1 MSINFSKNNKGFTLV
16 ETLVGVAV
24 FVVVATA
31 TYQAYVSLFQL
42 INLNQT
48 KIVALNLANEQF
60 EIIRNLPYSS
70 VGIPGGIPNGVIPHE
85 QAVTRSNIQFV
96 VTTTIRNVDL
106 PFDGQIG
113 STTKPDLS
121 PADNKSVDVDIDC
134 ASCKNFKTVSLST
147 RVAPKNLET
156 SSTNGALL
164 IKVFDSNGVPVS
176 GADVHIVNSMATSTI
191 VIDDVTDVD
200 GILTVVDAPPGVNAY
215 KITVSKAGYSTD
227 RTYTPGVGG
236 NTTPTKPDATVIIQQ
251 LTQVSFSIDK
261 LSTLSFNSV
270 TPACTVVPSMDFSL
284 KGEKMIGSDIY
295 KFFQN
300 LSTNGS
306 GTLSSTTM
314 EWDSYTVNGI
324 DGAYDIIGIN
334 PLNPIIVGPDV
345 NQSVSLIV
353 QPKNPRTLLVT
364 VKDASTQ
371 LPITGATVDVTYNS
385 YNNTQITGRGFTI
398 QSDWSG
404 GDGQVQY
411 TETDRYFSDD
421 GSVDVNSPAGELKLK
436 NAFGSYNANGVLQ
449 SSTIDTGSPSNFY
462 NFAWTPTD
470 QPVTTGVNSV
480 KFQIAT
486 NASSTPD
493 EWIFKGPDGTV
504 STYYTSPNTP
514 INAIHNGDRYL
525 RYKAYL
531 STQSSTSTP
540 NVSDVS
546 FTVTSSCT
554 PPGQVVF
561 SGLSDNT
568 YTVSVSKSGYTTSSV
583 DVSMDDNWKEQIIIL
598 SP

>member
-1 MSINFSKNNKGFTLV
+1 MV

-24 FVVVATA
+24 FAVVATA

-42 INLNQT
+42 INVNQT

-70 VGIPGGIPNGVIPHE
+70 VGIPGGIPNGVIPHV
-85 QAVTRSNIQFV
+85 QTVTRSNIQFT

-121 PADNKSVDVDIDC
+121 PADNKTVDVDIDC
-134 ASCKNFKTVSLST
+134 NTCKNFQTVSLST

-164 IKVFDSNGVPVS
+164 IKVFDSNGVPVA
-176 GADVHIVNSMATSTI
+176 GANVNIVNSSATSSITI
-191 VIDDVTDVD
+191 NDVTDVD

-215 KITVSKAGYSTD
+215 KITVTKSGYSTD

-236 NTTPTKPDATVIIQQ
+236 NLTPTKPDATVIVQQ
-251 LTQVSFSIDK
+251 LTQISFSIDK
-261 LSTLSFNSV
+261 LSTVSFSSV
-270 TPACTVVPSMDFSL
+270 TPSCTVVPNMDFSL
-284 KGEKMIGSDIY
+284 TGEKLIGTNIY
-295 KFFQN
+295 KYFQN
-300 LSTNGS
+300 VSTNGS
-306 GTLSSTTM
+306 GLLSSSTI
-314 EWDSYTVNGI
+314 EWDSYTVRGI
-324 DGAYDIIGIN
+324 DSAYDIIGVN
-334 PLNPIIVGPDV
+334 PLNPIIIGPDI

-353 QPKNPRTLLVT
+353 QPRSARTLLVT
-364 VKDASTQ
+364 VKDSSTQ

-385 YNNTQITGRGFTI
+385 YNNTQTTGRGFTI

-404 GDGQVQY
+404 GDGQVAF

-421 GSVDVNSPAGELKLK
+421 GSISVNSPAGEFKLK
-436 NAFGSYNANGVLQ
+436 DAFGSYSANGELV
-449 SSTIDTGSPSNFY
+449 SSTIDTGSASNFY

-470 QPVTTGVNSV
+470 QPVTTGPNSV
-480 KFQIAT
+480 RFQIAT
-486 NASSTPD
+486 SASSTPD
-493 EWIFKGPDGTV
+493 EWIYKGPDGTT
-504 STYYTSPNTP
+504 STYYVSPNTP
-514 INAIHNGDRYL
+514 INATHNGDRYL
-525 RYKAYL
+525 RYKALL

-540 NVSDVS
+540 NISDVS

-554 PPGQVVF
+554 PPGQVAF
-561 SGLSDNT
+561 SGLSDET
-568 YTVSVSKSGYTTSSV
+568 YTVVVSKSGYTSSTFTV
-583 DVSMDDNWKEQIIIL
+583 EMDSDWIEQIVTL

>member
-1 MSINFSKNNKGFTLV
+1 MSLIFSKNKKGFTLV

-24 FVVVATA
+24 FAVVATA

-42 INLNQT
+42 INVNQT

-70 VGIPGGIPNGVIPHE
+70 VGIPGGIPNGVIPHV
-85 QAVTRSNIQFV
+85 QTVTRSNIQFT

-121 PADNKSVDVDIDC
+121 PADNKTVDVDIDC
-134 ASCKNFKTVSLST
+134 NTCKNFQTVSLST

-164 IKVFDSNGVPVS
+164 IKVFDSNGVPVA
-176 GADVHIVNSMATSTI
+176 GANVNIVNSSATSSITI
-191 VIDDVTDVD
+191 NDVTDVD

-215 KITVSKAGYSTD
+215 KITVTKSGYSTD

-236 NTTPTKPDATVIIQQ
+236 NLTPTKPDATVIVQQ
-251 LTQVSFSIDK
+251 LTQISFSIDK
-261 LSTLSFNSV
+261 LSTVSFSSV
-270 TPACTVVPSMDFSL
+270 TPSCTVVPNMDFSL
-284 KGEKMIGSDIY
+284 TGEKLIGTNIY
-295 KFFQN
+295 KYFQN
-300 LSTNGS
+300 VSTNGS
-306 GTLSSTTM
+306 GLLSSSTI
-314 EWDSYTVNGI
+314 EWDSYTVRGI
-324 DGAYDIIGIN
+324 DSAYDIIGVN
-334 PLNPIIVGPDV
+334 PLNPIIIGPDI

-353 QPKNPRTLLVT
+353 QPRSARTLLVT
-364 VKDASTQ
+364 VKDSSTQ

-385 YNNTQITGRGFTI
+385 YNNTQTTGRGFTI

-404 GDGQVQY
+404 GDGQVAF

-421 GSVDVNSPAGELKLK
+421 GSISVNSPAGEFKLK
-436 NAFGSYNANGVLQ
+436 DAFGSYSANGELV
-449 SSTIDTGSPSNFY
+449 SSTIDTGSASNFY

-470 QPVTTGVNSV
+470 QPVTTGPNSV
-480 KFQIAT
+480 RFQIAT
-486 NASSTPD
+486 SASSTPD
-493 EWIFKGPDGTV
+493 EWIYKGPDGTT
-504 STYYTSPNTP
+504 STYYVSPNTP
-514 INAIHNGDRYL
+514 INATHNGDRYL
-525 RYKAYL
+525 RYKALL

-540 NVSDVS
+540 NISDVS

-554 PPGQVVF
+554 PPGQVAF
-561 SGLSDNT
+561 SGLSDET
-568 YTVSVSKSGYTTSSV
+568 YTVVVSKSGYTSSTFTV
-583 DVSMDDNWKEQIIIL
+583 EMDSDWIEQIVTL

>member
-1 MSINFSKNNKGFTLV
+1 MSLIFSKNKKGFTLV

-24 FVVVATA
+24 FTVVATA

-42 INLNQT
+42 INVNQT

-70 VGIPGGIPNGVIPHE
+70 VGIPGGIPNGVIPHV
-85 QAVTRSNIQFV
+85 QTVTRSNIQFT

-121 PADNKSVDVDIDC
+121 PADNKTVDIDIDC
-134 ASCKNFKTVSLST
+134 NTCKNFQTVSLST

-164 IKVFDSNGVPVS
+164 IKVFDSNGVPVA
-176 GADVHIVNSMATSTI
+176 GANVNIVNSLATSTI
-191 VIDDVTDVD
+191 TINDVTDVD

-215 KITVSKAGYSTD
+215 KITVTKSGYSTD

-236 NTTPTKPDATVIIQQ
+236 NLTPTKPDATVIVQQ
-251 LTQVSFSIDK
+251 LTQISFSIDK
-261 LSTLSFNSV
+261 LSTVSFSSV
-270 TPACTVVPSMDFSL
+270 TPSCTVVPNMDFSL
-284 KGEKMIGSDIY
+284 TGEKLIGTNIY
-295 KFFQN
+295 KYFQN
-300 LSTNGS
+300 VSTNGS
-306 GTLSSTTM
+306 GLLSSSTI
-314 EWDSYTVNGI
+314 EWDSYTVKGI
-324 DGAYDIIGIN
+324 DSAYDIIGIN
-334 PLNPIIVGPDV
+334 PLNPIIIGPDV

-353 QPKNPRTLLVT
+353 QPRSARTLLVT
-364 VKDASTQ
+364 VKDSSTQ
-371 LPITGATVDVTYNS
+371 LPITGATVDVAYNS
-385 YNNTQITGRGFTI
+385 YNNTQTTGRGFTI

-404 GDGQVQY
+404 GDGQVAF

-421 GSVDVNSPAGELKLK
+421 GSISVNSPAGEFKLK
-436 NAFGSYNANGVLQ
+436 DAFGSYSANGELV
-449 SSTIDTGSPSNFY
+449 SSTIDTGSASNFY

-470 QPVTTGVNSV
+470 QPVTTGPNSV
-480 KFQIAT
+480 RFQIAT
-486 NASSTPD
+486 SASSTPD
-493 EWIFKGPDGTV
+493 EWIYKGPDGTS
-504 STYYTSPNTP
+504 STYYVSPNTP
-514 INAIHNGDRYL
+514 INATHNGDRYL
-525 RYKAYL
+525 RYKALL

-540 NVSDVS
+540 NISDVS

-554 PPGQVVF
+554 PPGQVAF
-561 SGLSDNT
+561 SGLSDET
-568 YTVSVSKSGYTTSSV
+568 YTVVVSKSGYTSSTFTV
-583 DVSMDDNWKEQIIIL
+583 DMDSNWKEQIVTL